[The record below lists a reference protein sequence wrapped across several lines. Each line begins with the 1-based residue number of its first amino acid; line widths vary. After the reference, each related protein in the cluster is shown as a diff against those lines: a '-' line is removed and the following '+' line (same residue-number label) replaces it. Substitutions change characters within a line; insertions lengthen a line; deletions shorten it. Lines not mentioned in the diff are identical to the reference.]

1 VLNRAQKE
9 EQVADFKDK
18 FGRATS
24 VFVAD
29 YRGLTVKQSS
39 ELRQELRGDAPE
51 ESEFLIAKNSLL
63 KLAAADSDLSSI
75 SEHFRGPTAIAV
87 SYGDPVRVAKVLVD
101 FQKKNDAFEV
111 KGGYL
116 DGSALGADEVAT
128 LATLPSLLELRAQ
141 MAGLIQAPATKLVR
155 LLNEPGSQLAR
166 LVGARRSALEEGG
179 ES

>member
-1 VLNRAQKE
+1 MLNRTQKE

-39 ELRQELRGDAPE
+39 ELRQALRGDAPE
-51 ESEFLIAKNSLL
+51 ESEFLVAKNSLL
-63 KLAAADSDLSSI
+63 KLAAADSGVSSI
-75 SEHFRGPTAIAV
+75 SDYFTGPTAIAV
-87 SYGDPVRVAKVLVD
+87 AYGDPVRVAKVLVD
-101 FQKKNDAFEV
+101 FQKKADVFEI
-111 KGGYL
+111 KGGFL
-116 DGSALGADEVAT
+116 DGSALGAADVAT
-128 LATLPSLLELRAQ
+128 LATLPSLLELRGKL
-141 MAGLIQAPATKLVR
+141 AGLLLAPATKLVR

-166 LVGARRSALEEGG
+166 LVEARRGALEEGG